1 MPLRPLRPIKQFSLP
16 NFRTRRG
23 EILLE
28 NIKEWAKVILLAVMI
43 IAIIALGISSCTN
56 GSCGLCGGCS
66 CGCAQQEENA
76 PQPQQQETQPTEEDK
91 LANRES
97 LAEVQTYP
105 RLINGEHALNAN
117 YVPPNLTRLVGMPD
131 GSGIMLEFT
140 AATAFDR
147 LYNDI
152 VADGLGLI
160 PLSGYRTYQEQV
172 DIFAWNLEL
181 HINEGMTPDEARAH
195 TATLVAIPG
204 TSEHQYGRSLDVTID
219 GTTNHTFHETEQG
232 KWLIAH
238 AHEYGFVVRYPSDKT
253 DITGIAYEPWH
264 LRYVGKEHAAYMKKY
279 DLCLEE
285 YIALV
290 RQDNPAAQPEA

>member
-1 MPLRPLRPIKQFSLP
+1 MSQRQFRLP

-23 EILLE
+23 QIQLE
-28 NIKEWAKVILLAVMI
+28 NIKEWGKFILLIVMA
-43 IAIIALGISSCTN
+43 IAIIILGISSCAG
-56 GSCGLCGGCS
+56 GSCLFCKGCGKDARPAEGI
-66 CGCAQQEENA
+66 E
-76 PQPQQQETQPTEEDK
+76 QQETQPTVDP

-97 LAEVQTYP
+97 LSEVATYP
-105 RLINGEHALNAN
+105 RLVDGEHALHAN
-117 YVPPNLTRLVGMPD
+117 YVPPDLTRLVGMPD

-140 AATAFDR
+140 AATAFTR
-147 LYNDI
+147 LFEDI

-160 PLSGYRTYQEQV
+160 PLSGYRTYQEQQ

-181 HINEGMTPDEARAH
+181 HMNEGMTQEEARAY
-195 TATLVAIPG
+195 TATLVALPG
-204 TSEHQYGRSLDVTID
+204 TSEHQYGRSIDVTID
-219 GTTNHTFHETEQG
+219 GTTNHTFNETEQG

-238 AHEYGFVVRYPSDKT
+238 AHEYGFVLRYPSDKT

-264 LRYVGKEHAAYMKKY
+264 LRYVGEEHAAYMHKY

-290 RQDNPAAQPEA
+290 RIDNPTAQPEA